1 MGHNH
6 SHQHNG
12 TSAHHHHPHHSHHSV
27 NISTAFKIGILINL
41 AFVGSEVL
49 YGFKSN
55 SMALLADAG
64 HNFSD
69 IITLIFV
76 WFAILLSRL
85 KPTFRFT
92 YGLRRTT
99 IFSALL
105 NTLLLITAV
114 YFIITGAIGRFKE
127 NVEVQSS
134 TVIIVAVVGIM
145 VNGFTAWL
153 FLDRKDSDLNIKS
166 AFIHYMADAFVS
178 LGVVTGGIL
187 ISFTGLYWIDPLVS
201 LLVAGFILYNA
212 YDLLIDS
219 VNLALDAVPR
229 SIDLSL
235 IQDYLLGLKEVKSI
249 HDLHVWALSTSE
261 TALTVHLVTEDI
273 PESSFVSHLSDYF
286 HEKFKIGHC
295 TIQIEHVDFD
305 PCENKCN

>member
-6 SHQHNG
+6 SHQHIS
-12 TSAHHHHPHHSHHSV
+12 TSAHQSHHSV
-27 NISTAFKIGILINL
+27 NISTAFKIGILINI
-41 AFVGSEVL
+41 AFVGVEVM
-49 YGFKSN
+49 YGFISN

-69 IITLIFV
+69 IITLLFV

-85 KPTFRFT
+85 KPNFRYT

-99 IFSALL
+99 IMSALL
-105 NTLLLITAV
+105 NTVLLLVAV
-114 YFIITGAIGRFKE
+114 YFIVSAAIGRFKGS
-127 NVEVQSS
+127 VEVQSS
-134 TVIIVAVVGIM
+134 TVIIVALVGIV

-153 FLDRKDSDLNIKS
+153 FLERKDTDLNIKS
-166 AFIHYMADAFVS
+166 AFVHFMADAFVS
-178 LGVVTGGIL
+178 LGVVMGGVVIA
-187 ISFTGLYWIDPLVS
+187 FTGLYWVDPLVS
-201 LLVAGFILYNA
+201 LLVAGFILYNT

-235 IQDYLLGLKEVKSI
+235 IQDYLLSLKEVKSI

-261 TALTVHLVTEDI
+261 TALTVHLVTDDI
-273 PESSFVSHLSDYF
+273 PENNFVSHLSDYF

-295 TIQIEHVDFD
+295 TIQIEHIDFD
-305 PCENKCN
+305 SCENKCN